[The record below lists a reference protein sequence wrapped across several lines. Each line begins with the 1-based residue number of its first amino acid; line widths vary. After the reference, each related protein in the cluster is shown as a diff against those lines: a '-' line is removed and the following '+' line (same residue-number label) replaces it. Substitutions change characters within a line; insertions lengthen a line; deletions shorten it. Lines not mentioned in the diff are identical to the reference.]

1 MMQGNADHADHAK
14 CAASSLGEPVQSG
27 EALSFGDLRHNTGF
41 LLRMAWLQVS
51 ERLEERSASVPL
63 TAAEY
68 TILRMI
74 AQSPGVRQ
82 GHLAQA
88 LYIKPAAMTR
98 IIRAFEDRALVAR
111 EIPDGDRRTVCL
123 SIRPAG
129 RAAIDRARALFGGLA
144 EHERGQLDAQ
154 EQQQLNQ
161 LLRRFCGLEDSDS
174 ELP

>member
-1 MMQGNADHADHAK
+1 MAQDIVEQMHQEMTGADSAR
-14 CAASSLGEPVQSG
+14 PSG
-27 EALSFGDLRHNTGF
+27 EHVIYGELRQNTGF

-51 ERLEERSASVPL
+51 EKLEESSQTVTL
-63 TAAEY
+63 SAAEY

-74 AQSPGVRQ
+74 AQTPRVRQ

-111 EIPDGDRRTVCL
+111 EIPDGDRRTVRL

-129 RAAIDRARALFGGLA
+129 RKALDQARALFGGAA
-144 EHERGQLDAQ
+144 EHERGQLSAA

-161 LLRRFCGLEDSDS
+161 LLRRFCGLERS
-174 ELP
+174 ETQAP